1 MPETLKRIRDLSA
14 ITDPTGM
21 SFPLD
26 AAALGAAE
34 SQRITADAFFTWIAS
49 QLDIPVVSGSSGY
62 IQFNTSNELNSSAN
76 LFWNNSTNR
85 LGVNTTSPSVELDVR
100 GRIISDRTAVTSLS
114 NPNQYFINA
123 TNFNTDGGVGYAEIA
138 IGVATDGA
146 LIQTL
151 GGVDLWLNRT
161 GNTIKTGGN
170 FVPGTTSSYGLGTTS
185 LRWATAF
192 IDTLTLTNPLGIANG
207 GTGAATAQNARIALL
222 PSMAT
227 NALKFLRVNAGETDF
242 ELASVT
248 ATAPGGSDSYVQYN
262 DGGAF
267 GGIASFTINDTTHT
281 LTIGSASNTGTITVK
296 GSVYTTGFDLTL
308 GSEGLEIQDQS
319 GDVRFR
325 IYENSNTSLFID
337 QYTVTF
343 AQGNSTMK
351 FTNDTYPSSDDC
363 ALSLEPAVGTADVYI
378 DAVDCDVFRIRKSSG
393 SGDLNDLI
401 ELAWDS
407 YKYVDWAQ
415 DGNSLLHN
423 TYYNYTSTTAQ
434 VAQVRLTANWA
445 TQTHASRKGR
455 YIIGVY
461 DTTTVYNGVVVDAVS
476 GGAAV
481 GINGNPNA
489 SFTLTVTGHVGPAT
503 TSTYDLGVTGNRWRN
518 AFIDTLTL
526 TNALGATS
534 GGTGQTTYA
543 AGDILYASA
552 TNTLSKLTG
561 NASTT
566 SLALVMSGNG
576 SVPTTIGWTTYTAT
590 VSNSDGTLTISP
602 TSGAVV
608 ASLNLAHLNTWT
620 VTQVF
625 SQATGAGIS
634 VVMKPATGSPTG
646 DIFQITNNAGSTVYN
661 VCDSIGNMFPYPV
674 TFGLAAGT
682 AATTGTN
689 LTFQVIMPSAGK
701 ILKAWAKATTGPTGA
716 DLIFDINLNGSTIWS
731 TQANRLKIVAGAT
744 TGNTTTFNTTTF
756 AAGDLFTID
765 IDQVGSTI
773 AGQDITVMLFC
784 VGTNN
789 GTNSGNAASGSIT

>member
-14 ITDPTGM
+14 VTDPTGM

-62 IQFNTSNELNSSAN
+62 IQFNTSDELNSSAN

-85 LGVNTTSPSVELDVR
+85 LGINTTSPSVDLDVR
-100 GRIISDRTAVTSLS
+100 GRILADRTAVTSLS
-114 NPNQYFINA
+114 NPNQYSISV
-123 TNFNTDGGVGYAEIA
+123 TNFNTDGGVGYAEMSL
-138 IGVATDGA
+138 GVASDGA

-185 LRWATAF
+185 LRWAT
-192 IDTLTLTNPLGIANG
+192 
-207 GTGAATAQNARIALL
+207 
-222 PSMAT
+222 
-227 NALKFLRVNAGETDF
+227 
-242 ELASVT
+242 
-248 ATAPGGSDSYVQYN
+248 
-262 DGGAF
+262 
-267 GGIASFTINDTTHT
+267 
-281 LTIGSASNTGTITVK
+281 
-296 GSVYTTGFDLTL
+296 
-308 GSEGLEIQDQS
+308 
-319 GDVRFR
+319 
-325 IYENSNTSLFID
+325 
-337 QYTVTF
+337 
-343 AQGNSTMK
+343 
-351 FTNDTYPSSDDC
+351 
-363 ALSLEPAVGTADVYI
+363 
-378 DAVDCDVFRIRKSSG
+378 
-393 SGDLNDLI
+393 
-401 ELAWDS
+401 
-407 YKYVDWAQ
+407 
-415 DGNSLLHN
+415 
-423 TYYNYTSTTAQ
+423 
-434 VAQVRLTANWA
+434 
-445 TQTHASRKGR
+445 
-455 YIIGVY
+455 
-461 DTTTVYNGVVVDAVS
+461 
-476 GGAAV
+476 
-481 GINGNPNA
+481 
-489 SFTLTVTGHVGPAT
+489 
-503 TSTYDLGVTGNRWRN
+503 

-646 DIFQITNNAGSTVYN
+646 DIFQITDNAGSTVYD

>member
-14 ITDPTGM
+14 VTDPTGM

-62 IQFNTSNELNSSAN
+62 IQFNTSDELNSSAN
-76 LFWNNSTNR
+76 LFWNNNTNR
-85 LGVNTTSPSVELDVR
+85 LGISTTAPTADLDVR
-100 GRIISDRTAVTSLS
+100 GRILADRTAVTTLS
-114 NPNQYFINA
+114 NPNQYSISV
-123 TNFNTDGGVGYAEIA
+123 TNFNTDGGVGYAEMSF
-138 IGVATDGA
+138 GVATDGA

-192 IDTLTLTNPLGIANG
+192 IDTMTLTNPLGIANG

-242 ELASVT
+242 ELAAAGGGS
-248 ATAPGGSDSYVQYN
+248 PGGSDSYVQYN

-296 GSVYTTGFDLTL
+296 GSSYTTGFDLTL
-308 GSEGLEIQDQS
+308 GTEGLEIQDQS

-351 FTNDTYPSSDDC
+351 FTNDSYPSADDC

-378 DAVDCDVFRIRKSSG
+378 DAVDCDAFRIRKSSG
-393 SGDLNDLI
+393 SGDLSDLI
-401 ELAWDS
+401 EMAWDS
-407 YKYVDWAQ
+407 FKYIDWAQ
-415 DGNSLLHN
+415 DGNSLLHS
-423 TYYNYTSTTAQ
+423 TYYNYTTTTGQ
-434 VAQVRLTANWA
+434 VAQVRLTADWA

-461 DTTTVYNGVVVDAVS
+461 DTTTVRNGVVVDAVS

-481 GINGNPNA
+481 GINGDPNA

-526 TNALGATS
+526 TNALGATN
-534 GGTGQTTYA
+534 GGTGQTSYA

-566 SLALVMSGNG
+566 AMALTMSGNG
-576 SVPTTIGWTTYTAT
+576 SVPTTIGWTSYTST
-590 VSNSDGTLTISP
+590 VTNSDGTLTISP

-608 ASLNLAHLNTWT
+608 ASLNLGHSNTWT
-620 VTQVF
+620 VGQIFLASNATDKPIIIKAHA
-625 SQATGAGIS
+625 SQSDNLFEMQNSGGTALNLA
-634 VVMKPATGSPTG
+634 
-646 DIFQITNNAGSTVYN
+646 
-661 VCDSIGNMFPYPV
+661 DSSGNMFPKEFMFNLGV
-674 TFGLAAGT
+674 GT
-682 AATTGTN
+682 ACTTGTKM
-689 LTFQVIMPSAGK
+689 TTMIIMPWPGK
-701 ILKAWAKATTGPTGA
+701 IVKAWAIADTAPTGA
-716 DLIFDINLNGSTIWS
+716 DLIFDINKGDGTTQTSIWNA
-731 TQANRLKIVAGAT
+731 TQANRLKITAGNK
-744 TGNTTTFNTTTF
+744 TGNQTSFDTTTF
-756 AAGDLFTID
+756 AAGDVFSID
-765 IDQVGSTI
+765 VDQVGSTV
-773 AGQDITVMLFC
+773 AGQD
-784 VGTNN
+784 VGVVVACLVRNN
-789 GTNSGNAASGSIT
+789 S